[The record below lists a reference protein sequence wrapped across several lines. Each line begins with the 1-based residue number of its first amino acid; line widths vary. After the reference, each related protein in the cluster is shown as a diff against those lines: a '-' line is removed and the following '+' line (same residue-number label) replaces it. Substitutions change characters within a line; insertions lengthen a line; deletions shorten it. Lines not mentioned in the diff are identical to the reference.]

1 MTDTIETGTTEQAEQ
16 DISGVMRGDGGV
28 DWSLG
33 RGRGL
38 GL

>member
-1 MTDTIETGTTEQAEQ
+1 LGQH
-16 DISGVMRGDGGV
+16 ISGVMRGDGGV